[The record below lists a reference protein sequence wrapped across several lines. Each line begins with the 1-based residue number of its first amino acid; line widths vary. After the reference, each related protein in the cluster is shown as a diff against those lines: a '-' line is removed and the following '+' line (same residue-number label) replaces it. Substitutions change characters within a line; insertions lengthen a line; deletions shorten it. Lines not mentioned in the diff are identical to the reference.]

1 MFKVSLLDICQIFGT
16 SQTSKHKSKY
26 PGNTHEI
33 GPLSFSKPDWNGLC
47 TYRHQANGS
56 FYLSFLI

>member
-1 MFKVSLLDICQIFGT
+1 MFKVSLLDIRQIFGT

-33 GPLSFSKPDWNGLC
+33 GPLSFSKPAWNGLC
-47 TYRHQANGS
+47 KYG
-56 FYLSFLI
+56 LPG